1 MARPTDPT
9 SQNQVEKRANRLRSE
24 ESGWTESLSM
34 AMAMEQANLLREK
47 HLQLLL
53 RPAFYK
59 EVAAWIGELLKE
71 SRTET

>member
-24 ESGWTESLSM
+24 ESGWTESLSL
-34 AMAMEQANLLREK
+34 AMAREQ
-47 HLQLLL
+47 
-53 RPAFYK
+53 
-59 EVAAWIGELLKE
+59 AWIGELLKE

>member
-1 MARPTDPT
+1 MPRPKDPT
-9 SQNQVEKRANRLRSE
+9 SQLQVEKRAKWLRSE
-24 ESGWTESLSM
+24 ESGWTESLSL
-34 AMAMEQANLLREK
+34 AMAMELANLLREK

-53 RPAFYK
+53 RPTFYK